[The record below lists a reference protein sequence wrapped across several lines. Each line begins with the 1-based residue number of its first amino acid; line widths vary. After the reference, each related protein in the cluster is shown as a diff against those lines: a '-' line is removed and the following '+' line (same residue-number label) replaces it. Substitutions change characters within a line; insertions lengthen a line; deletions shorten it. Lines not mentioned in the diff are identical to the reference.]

1 MSSAASPFTTRR
13 AMLLVVLMVLMGQ
26 AGYFQSGYWMN
37 GEDSTPVEPLATTTE
52 GPMATFSS
60 DVFPSLDA
68 DIRAG
73 DLRDWTFWED
83 ENGFEGFGPWDTG
96 VKYNQNGH
104 WYNSQH
110 MLSTFD
116 VDTASSLT

>member
-1 MSSAASPFTTRR
+1 
-13 AMLLVVLMVLMGQ
+13 MLLVVLMVLMGQ

-52 GPMATFSS
+52 GPMATFST

-73 DLRDWTFWED
+73 DLSDWTFWED

-116 VDTASSLT
+116 VDTAGSLTFTNLSLIHI